1 VEILSTRV
9 PRLELGDDLFIIFVF
24 SFTFRLLGPKSEF
37 YVFQY
42 LHLCELDRYI
52 YIYEQHNSQSRS
64 FATFSVRITENRL
77 KVDMTYGNVPEH
89 ETDEAGR

>member
-1 VEILSTRV
+1 MEILSTRV

-52 YIYEQHNSQSRS
+52 YMNNTIRRVEVSLLLV
-64 FATFSVRITENRL
+64 FA
-77 KVDMTYGNVPEH
+77 
-89 ETDEAGR
+89 